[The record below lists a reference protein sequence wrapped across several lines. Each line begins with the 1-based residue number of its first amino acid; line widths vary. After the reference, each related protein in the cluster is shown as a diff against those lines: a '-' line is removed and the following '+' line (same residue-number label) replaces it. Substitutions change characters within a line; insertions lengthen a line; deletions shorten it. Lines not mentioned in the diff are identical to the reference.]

1 MATAASASPAPRAA
15 PAAGRLLLP
24 RRPTRPRT
32 LTHSTHGTHVQAWG
46 SWRDA
51 GDALRGGEVAASWR
65 TVAALGQTRY
75 GRKSETWAEREG
87 RSLPTGR
94 RNLISLATGAEV
106 GSNWTA
112 EHLGAGSIRSGRS
125 CEALATG
132 VGAESCLKISE
143 IPERREGGS
152 P

>member
-1 MATAASASPAPRAA
+1 MEGRGRRAA
-15 PAAGRLLLP
+15 
-24 RRPTRPRT
+24 
-32 LTHSTHGTHVQAWG
+32 
-46 SWRDA
+46 
-51 GDALRGGEVAASWR
+51 GGGVAASWR

-106 GSNWTA
+106 GSNGTA

-125 CEALATG
+125 CEAF